1 MEHCCESIDVDPLPE
16 SPATDAEAE
25 TLVKPILHGGETDEV
40 ERSNNVKSGL
50 KREDKDYLTPTYADE
65 VKLLVVI
72 IDPIL
77 R

>member
-1 MEHCCESIDVDPLPE
+1 MEHCCASIDDEPE
-16 SPATDAEAE
+16 NPGKAPEAV
-25 TLVKPILHGGETDEV
+25 TLVKPILHGGETNKV
-40 ERSNNVKSGL
+40 ERSSNVKSGL
-50 KREDKDYLTPTYADE
+50 KREDKDYLTPPYADE